1 MKKFLTKNYKSILSA
16 IVLVCILA
24 VPMLVLPS
32 IASADGESLESQISG
47 KLDDTKLGDSLGGN
61 IPLPELVGNL
71 ITAILALLGV
81 IFVAFI
87 IYAGFKW
94 MTANGDPGKVDK
106 AKAMIVQSTIGLIIM
121 LISYGI
127 TEFIINSIMNSTN

>member
-1 MKKFLTKNYKSILSA
+1 MKKFLTKNHKSILSA
-16 IVLVCILA
+16 IVLVCVLA

-32 IASADGESLESQISG
+32 IAGAEGGSLESQINA
-47 KLDDTKLGDSLGGN
+47 KLGETGLENSLGGT
-61 IPLPELVGNL
+61 PELPQLVGNL

-94 MTANGDPGKVDK
+94 MTSNGDSAKVDK